1 MDAKEQIKKTLIEII
16 NDIAPFKVEPVLETP
31 SNPEN
36 GDYSSN
42 FAMQA
47 LKQIKTNIKGMY
59 SRQTPLRVGGTN
71 PMGVAEYIKQQ
82 YLKTNDKNIK
92 DIQVAKPG
100 FLNFYLSDKYLFQNL
115 EKVNSEKDEYG
126 KGNLFENRKVMVEF
140 TDPNPLKEFHIG
152 HLYSNTVGE
161 SLARLFEYQKADV
174 WRVCYQGDV
183 GLHVAK
189 ALFGILKRKEEF
201 EKLENE
207 PLSVRSKFLGETYAV
222 GARAYEAD
230 ETAKKEIESL
240 NKKVYEKNSEIYP
253 IYEKAKKWSLEY
265 FDDIYK
271 KLGTEFKRL
280 YFESEAGEKG
290 LEIVK
295 KHIGDIFIEDQ
306 DSVIFTK
313 EKSGLHTRVFI
324 NSQGLPTYEA
334 KELGLAPTKY
344 QDFPYDLSV
353 IVTGNEIN
361 EYFKVLLKALSMIEP
376 ELAEKTKH
384 ISHGMVRLPSG
395 KMSSRTGD
403 VVTGEWLLNETERK
417 IKEAYGQMSGEALT
431 KIAVSAI
438 KYALLKSNIGGD
450 VTFSFEESINLN
462 GNSGPYIQ
470 YTYVR
475 TQSVL
480 SKAAEKGMEIGKSGP
495 NTEEEAVLRSLTKF
509 KEVALSAGKTYS
521 PNLVANYL
529 FDLSQ
534 RYNLFYQKHK
544 IIGSQNQDF
553 RLSLT
558 QAVGQILKTGLH
570 LLGIETVE
578 EM

>member
-1 MDAKEQIKKTLIEII
+1 MGAKGKIEESLSQILLSLNISEKGEIEVSS
-16 NDIAPFKVEPVLETP
+16 NLEK
-31 SNPEN
+31 

-42 FAMQA
+42 IA
-47 LKQIKTNIKGMY
+47 LKLSKKLGK
-59 SRQTPLRVGGTN
+59 N
-71 PMGVAEYIKQQ
+71 PMELANEIVEKLNSLGWDVCKKIEAA
-82 YLKTNDKNIK
+82 T
-92 DIQVAKPG
+92 PG
-100 FLNFYLSDKYLFQNL
+100 FINFYLSEQYLLENL
-115 EKVNSEKDEYG
+115 DRINSEKDEYG
-126 KGNLFENRKVMVEF
+126 KGNLFENKKVMVEF

-201 EKLENE
+201 KKLENE
-207 PLSVRSKFLGETYAV
+207 PLSVRSKFLGETYAA

-230 ETAKKEIESL
+230 EAAKKEIESL

-271 KLGTEFKRL
+271 RLGTEFKRL

-295 KHIGDIFIEDQ
+295 KHIGDIFTEDQ
-306 DSVIFTK
+306 GSVIFTK

-344 QDFPYDLSV
+344 QDFAYDLSV

-403 VVTGEWLLNETERK
+403 VVTGEWLLDETERK
-417 IKEAYGQMSGEALT
+417 IKETYERVGGETLS
-431 KIAVSAI
+431 KIAVAAV

-450 VTFSFEESINLN
+450 VTFSFDESINLN

-480 SKAAEKGMEIGKSGP
+480 SKAAEKGLEIGKSGP

-509 KEVALSAGKTYS
+509 EEVALSAGKTYS

-544 IIGSQNQDF
+544 IIRSQNQDF

-558 QAVGQILKTGLH
+558 QAVGQVLKNGLQ

-578 EM
+578 KM